1 MNPQEKITTDHLRR
15 KACLYIRQSSLY
27 QTEHNQE
34 STRRQYDFQGRARA
48 LGWSA
53 EQIEIID
60 EDQGLSGAGAVA
72 RPGFERLAAEVGLG
86 QVGLVLCLEVSR
98 LARNSTQWHRLLEL
112 CALSETLLMD

>member
-1 MNPQEKITTDHLRR
+1 MNPQEKITPDHLRR

-60 EDQGLSGAGAVA
+60 EDQGLSGVSA
-72 RPGFERLAAEVGLG
+72 RRSSSYLRPASFFS
-86 QVGLVLCLEVSR
+86 VSW
-98 LARNSTQWHRLLEL
+98 LPSNQ
-112 CALSETLLMD
+112 